1 MEFVRIAFK
10 KIMKYFRRFYFLR
23 LYYNMGNFRKNKKR
37 AAKATKSVDKA
48 QNELMKEM
56 KKKLDEISDT
66 IETKYGMT
74 TNASPVDSYDGG
86 TAASRQAQMI
96 PISIGAQQG
105 LTDLQRIGDQ
115 VTFKHLDLNY
125 RLNLPFLRS
134 SEFGPDITS
143 VRVFMFWDNQPS
155 AVSTAGG
162 NVTNPA
168 YWPEVLQSVLNVANT
183 SNADKTQFILSEK
196 NWDTRKRFSI
206 FYDKTHTL
214 SSTST
219 QYQTPTTTGLGAR
232 SSTGIVRFSKSY
244 VSQRI
249 RYVNGGIIPQNRK
262 LYFGF
267 MSDAQNPIP
276 DGTGGQLTSR
286 LPFIDYNIRVLYED
300 A

>member
-1 MEFVRIAFK
+1 
-10 KIMKYFRRFYFLR
+10 MKNNCLR

-37 AAKATKSVDKA
+37 AARATKSVDKA
-48 QNELMKEM
+48 QNELMKSM

-74 TNASPVDSYDGG
+74 TNAGSVASYDGG
-86 TAASRQAQMI
+86 TTASRQDQI
-96 PISIGAQQG
+96 VPISIGASQG
-105 LTDLQRIGDQ
+105 TTDLERIGDQ
-115 VTFKHLDLNY
+115 VTFKHVDLNY
-125 RLNLPFLRS
+125 RLNLPFLRA

-162 NVTNPA
+162 NVTNQV
-168 YWPEVLQSVLNVANT
+168 YWPEVLQSVLVGSNT

-206 FYDKTHTL
+206 IYDKTHTL

-219 QYQTPTTTGLGAR
+219 QYQTPQTTGLGAR

-244 VSQRI
+244 VNQRI
-249 RYVNGGIIPQNRK
+249 RYVNGGAIPQNRK
-262 LYFGF
+262 LYFGY
-267 MSDAQNPIP
+267 MSDAQNSIP
-276 DGTGGQLTSR
+276 DQSGGTLTSR
-286 LPFIDYNIRVLYED
+286 MPFIDYNIRVLYED

>member
-1 MEFVRIAFK
+1 
-10 KIMKYFRRFYFLR
+10 
-23 LYYNMGNFRKNKKR
+23 MGNFRKNKKK
-37 AAKATKSVDKA
+37 ASKATKSVDKA

-74 TNASPVDSYDGG
+74 TNATPVSSYDGG
-86 TAASRQAQMI
+86 TTASRQDQII
-96 PISIGAQQG
+96 PISIGASQG
-105 LTDLQRIGDQ
+105 LTDLERVGDQ

-125 RLNLPFLRS
+125 RLNLPFLRA

-155 AVSTAGG
+155 AVSTSGG
-162 NVTNPA
+162 NVTNQV
-168 YWPEVLQSVLNVANT
+168 YWPEVLQSVVVGSNT
-183 SNADKTQFILSEK
+183 SNGEKTQFILSEK

-206 FYDKTHTL
+206 IYDKTHTL

-219 QYQTPTTTGLGAR
+219 QYQVPQTTGLGAR

-244 VSQRI
+244 VNQRI

-267 MSDAQNPIP
+267 MSDAQNPIS
-276 DGTGGQLTSR
+276 DQQGGQLTSR
-286 LPFIDYNIRVLYED
+286 MPVIDYNIRVLYED

>member
-1 MEFVRIAFK
+1 
-10 KIMKYFRRFYFLR
+10 
-23 LYYNMGNFRKNKKR
+23 MGNFRKNKKR
-37 AAKATKSVDKA
+37 ASKATKSVDKA

-74 TNASPVDSYDGG
+74 TNAFPVESYDGG

-105 LTDLQRIGDQ
+105 LTDLERIGDQ

-134 SEFGPDITS
+134 SEYGPDITS
-143 VRVFMFWDNQPS
+143 VRVFLLWDNQPS

-162 NVTNPA
+162 NVTNQA
-168 YWPEVLQSVLNVANT
+168 YWPQILQSVDSVANT
-183 SNADKTQFILSEK
+183 SNADKVQFILSEK

-206 FYDKTHTL
+206 IYDKTHTL

-219 QYQTPTTTGLGAR
+219 QYQTPQTTGLGAR

-244 VSQRI
+244 VNQRI
-249 RYVNGGIIPQNRK
+249 RYVNGGSIPQNRK

-267 MSDAQNPIP
+267 MSDAPNPIS
-276 DGTGGQLTSR
+276 DQSGGQLTSR
-286 LPFIDYNIRVLYED
+286 MPFIDYNIRVLYED